1 MIARWLLVAVLMV
14 AVAGCA
20 ELTRWDPYPPQ
31 PQVANRPGVHVVQRG
46 DTLIQIAFRYRLD
59 WREVARWNGITDANR
74 IYPGQHIRLKPG
86 RGGTGAVART
96 PPPQGGSPAAPPRGA
111 ATPTRRAA
119 NQPAPQW
126 RWPAQG
132 AMVWRFGE
140 SRRNPTGIGIAGR
153 DGLEIHAAAD
163 GEVVYSGSGLIGY
176 GQLIILKHNDSYLSA
191 YGYNQS
197 LRVAEGD
204 KVKSGQVIAR
214 MGRGPG
220 DRPLLHFEIRR
231 DGKPIDPVGYL
242 PAGQGP

>member
-1 MIARWLLVAVLMV
+1 VSARWLLVAALIVS
-14 AVAGCA
+14 AGCA

-31 PQVANRPGVHVVQRG
+31 QSVADRPGVHVVQPG
-46 DTLIQIAFRYRLD
+46 ETLFQIAFRYRLD

-74 IYPGQHIRLKPG
+74 IYPGQDIRLKPA
-86 RGGTGAVART
+86 RGGTGTVART
-96 PPPQGGSPAAPPRGA
+96 PSPQGGGTAAPQRGTTVPPRQS
-111 ATPTRRAA
+111 A
-119 NQPAPQW
+119 NQPAPPW
-126 RWPAQG
+126 RWPVQG

-197 LRVAEGD
+197 LSVAEGD
-204 KVKSGQVIAR
+204 QVKSGQVIAL
-214 MGRGPG
+214 MGRGSG

-242 PAGQGP
+242 PARQSP